1 MTVSTRAMGSQLSR
15 RRLLSAGAALLV
27 PAAVQACQLP
37 GSGPPPRE
45 YRLTPKT
52 TFDDLPKVKWSL
64 VVTQPQANPAIATA
78 RIARIAA
85 GGLQV
90 QYYADA
96 IWVDQAPAM
105 VQPLI
110 VQSFRSSGAIAVV
123 ADDRTDLRP
132 DFVLS
137 TDLTAFQ
144 AQQKASGPT
153 EVSVSIAAKL
163 FQMPRRDVV
172 GTTEISRSVTAET
185 ESIDGIVAAFD
196 DALGKVLKRVV
207 EWTLMTGHSAPKSR

>member
-1 MTVSTRAMGSQLSR
+1 MNAPIGAMASRLSR
-15 RRLLSAGAALLV
+15 RRFLGAGAALPLL
-27 PAAVQACQLP
+27 AAVQACQLP

-52 TFDDLPKVKWSL
+52 TFDDLPKVQWSL
-64 VVTQPQANPAIATA
+64 VVTQPQANPAIDTA

-96 IWVDQAPAM
+96 NWVDRAPAM

-137 TDLTAFQ
+137 TDLTVFQ

-153 EVSVSIAAKL
+153 DVSVSIAAKL
-163 FQMPRRDVV
+163 FQMPRRNVV
-172 GTTEISRSVTAET
+172 GTTEINRSVTAET
-185 ESIDGIVAAFD
+185 ESMDAIAAAFD

-207 EWTLMTGHSAPKSR
+207 EWTLVTGQSAPRSR

>member
-1 MTVSTRAMGSQLSR
+1 MTASTRALASRLSR
-15 RRLLSAGAALLV
+15 RRLLGAGAALLV
-27 PAAVQACQLP
+27 PAALQACQLP
-37 GSGPPPRE
+37 GSGPAPRE
-45 YRLTPKT
+45 YRLTQKT

-64 VVTQPQANPAIATA
+64 VVTQPQANPAIATT

-105 VQPLI
+105 IQPLI

-132 DFVLS
+132 NFVLS

-153 EVSVSIAAKL
+153 EASVSIAAKL

-185 ESIDGIVAAFD
+185 ESMDGIVAAFD

-207 EWTLMTGHSAPKSR
+207 EWTLVTGQSAPRSR